1 MFKQSS
7 WPEGL
12 PHTTVHWDS
21 GSQLSMWL
29 NFFINFTLK
38 WKDFLE
44 NSIQEL
50 CVMIHMYIKETLE
63 FHGDKN
69 GAWKLENGAN
79 TFNESGWPFTC
90 ICFVLIATWSILM
103 SERLKIG
110 SADLHCPIFWKP
122 SHDWGSYYIPLVYI
136 YFVLFANLM
145 LSNPNEENSTST
157 DLYKLTWTP
166 TTS

>member
-1 MFKQSS
+1 MWFTTEHVVQLLYKLHFETKGFS
-7 WPEGL
+7 WKIN
-12 PHTTVHWDS
+12 S
-21 GSQLSMWL
+21 RSMC
-29 NFFINFTLK
+29 NDTK
-38 WKDFLE
+38 
-44 NSIQEL
+44 
-50 CVMIHMYIKETLE
+50 IHMYIKETLE

-90 ICFVLIATWSILM
+90 ICFVLIATWSILR

-145 LSNPNEENSTST
+145 LNNPNEENSTSM